1 MTPKIS
7 KPTPS
12 TPKPPSKPKAE
23 TFMPAGCKKEDDKS
37 RYCDTSFLMKERE
50 LKKKK
55 EEQEEA
61 KRKEEK
67 AQCGKVINFEPETRN
82 KWMPVTIKRKG
93 FA

>member
-1 MTPKIS
+1 
-7 KPTPS
+7 
-12 TPKPPSKPKAE
+12 
-23 TFMPAGCKKEDDKS
+23 MPAGCKKVDNKN
-37 RYCDTSFLMKERE
+37 RYCDASFLMKERM

-67 AQCGKVINFEPETRN
+67 AQCGKLINFDPETRN
-82 KWMPVTIKRKG
+82 KWMPVTIQRKD